1 VTDFHIRT
9 TCRLCHSS
17 QLETLLKLPDTPL
30 ANELNIVP
38 EGHAMASL
46 TADRLGIATTRVR
59 QDRFPLFLVGCAQC
73 GHVQLPVVVDPKRLF
88 PPDYPYQS
96 GTSAVFRAHLREL
109 AATLDTMMPDRQ
121 TVSLDI
127 ACNDGTLVREL
138 STRWFDAHGIDPC
151 APDRPQHFERAFFTA
166 EWAANWK
173 GGHSQGCGLVTALN
187 VFAHVDD
194 LDDFTRGVHTLL
206 EPCGLFVVEV
216 AYLPDMVARGVW
228 DTVYHEHLS
237 FHSLAPLMG
246 FFARHGMTVVDA
258 HRIDTQGGSVRIFVR
273 NCRGQHVGGD
283 DGHNEQSSRL
293 KALLWEETG
302 PDRPGIWQGVRALRE
317 SQARERKLVLSFAR
331 HHKLTGKPIAVYG
344 APAKLTTYLAG
355 TQLFPDRI
363 GIVVDDNP
371 AKVGRYV
378 PGTNLLIQ
386 PTSKL
391 LEYQPTGILC
401 ASWNFAASIRER
413 FAELGAEWYVPFED
427 RTPDVCPVGHRLDH
441 QSVCN
446 DCGIKVVYR

>member
-1 VTDFHIRT
+1 MTDFHVRD
-9 TCRLCHSS
+9 TCRLCASD

-30 ANELNIVP
+30 ANEYPDKP
-38 EGHAMASL
+38 EGTPVTVKFTDYPGEARPTGFVL
-46 TADRLGIATTRVR
+46 LQKRY
-59 QDRFPLFLVGCAQC
+59 PLYLVGCQQC

-96 GTSAVFRAHLREL
+96 GTSAVFREHLKEL
-109 AATLDTMMPDRQ
+109 SAVLSEALPACARVLD
-121 TVSLDI
+121 V
-127 ACNDGTLVREL
+127 ACNDGTFVKEL
-138 STRWFDAHGIDPC
+138 NGDGLDAYGIDPA
-151 APDRPQHFERAFFTA
+151 APDDHDLFRAFFTH
-166 EWAANWK
+166 EWALRARFA
-173 GGHSQGCGLVTALN
+173 GQVQCVTALN

-194 LDDFTRGVHTLL
+194 LDDFTRGVATLL

-246 FFARHGMTVVDA
+246 FFARHGMTIVDA
-258 HRIDTQGGSVRIFVR
+258 HRVDTQGGSVRIFVR

-283 DGHNEQSSRL
+283 DGHNQQSSRL

-441 QSVCN
+441 QSICN

>member
-1 VTDFHIRT
+1 VTDFHIRE
-9 TCRLCHSS
+9 TCRLCASP

-30 ANELNIVP
+30 ANELPREPSPN
-38 EGHAMASL
+38 
-46 TADRLGIATTRVR
+46 
-59 QDRFPLFLVGCAQC
+59 QDRFPLYLVGCQQC

-96 GTSAVFRAHLREL
+96 GTSAVFREHLKLL
-109 AATLDTMMPDRQ
+109 AAELGDMLRGGSPVLD
-121 TVSLDI
+121 V
-127 ACNDGTLVREL
+127 ACNDGCLVDEL
-138 STRWFDAHGIDPC
+138 AEAGLWAFGIDPC
-151 APDRPQHFERAFFTA
+151 APQRERFFGDFFSLKWA
-166 EWAANWK
+166 EGK
-173 GGHSQGCGLVTALN
+173 TMRCECITALN

-237 FHSLAPLMG
+237 FHSLAPLVG
-246 FFARHGMTVVDA
+246 FFARHGMTIVDA
-258 HRIDTQGGSVRIFVR
+258 HRVDTQGGSVRIFVR

-283 DGHNEQSSRL
+283 DGHNQQSSRL